1 MEYSTLIARLKT
13 ASESF
18 ENLEVQLADPDIAN
32 DPKKLESIARERSK
46 LEPLVI
52 DFNKL
57 LDTDKEIEDSKNLLK
72 ENRNDKEMESLI
84 NEELITLEEFKNE
97 LIQKTIIALLPKDP
111 RDERSVMLEIR
122 AGAGGNEA
130 CIWAGDLA
138 RMYERYGQKIGWS
151 VKPVSASES
160 DMGGF
165 KELVISV
172 K

>member
-57 LDTDKEIEDSKNLLK
+57 LDTEGRVDRFMKKYGMGSANSATSKDQKEEKNSKK
-72 ENRNDKEMESLI
+72 
-84 NEELITLEEFKNE
+84 
-97 LIQKTIIALLPKDP
+97 
-111 RDERSVMLEIR
+111 
-122 AGAGGNEA
+122 
-130 CIWAGDLA
+130 
-138 RMYERYGQKIGWS
+138 
-151 VKPVSASES
+151 
-160 DMGGF
+160 
-165 KELVISV
+165 
-172 K
+172 

>member
-72 ENRNDKEMESLI
+72 ENRNC
-84 NEELITLEEFKNE
+84 
-97 LIQKTIIALLPKDP
+97 LLYTSPSP
-111 RDERSVMLEIR
+111 RDATLS
-122 AGAGGNEA
+122 
-130 CIWAGDLA
+130 
-138 RMYERYGQKIGWS
+138 RMPS
-151 VKPVSASES
+151 SA
-160 DMGGF
+160 
-165 KELVISV
+165 
-172 K
+172 

>member
-84 NEELITLEEFKNE
+84 NEELITLEESKRVNSSKK
-97 LIQKTIIALLPKDP
+97 LQSPYCQKTQG
-111 RDERSVMLEIR
+111 M
-122 AGAGGNEA
+122 
-130 CIWAGDLA
+130 
-138 RMYERYGQKIGWS
+138 
-151 VKPVSASES
+151 
-160 DMGGF
+160 
-165 KELVISV
+165 KEV
-172 K
+172 